1 MSDTESVTTEE
12 SPPYTKDEITR
23 DEKSY
28 YWIKKINIVGI
39 NEVVEVEFSLLY
51 KNYDDYGIE
60 RVFGTLLIWVYNEQV
75 GDMLVETNLVAES
88 ATRSLQWVK
97 KDESEKPYYEFET
110 KLGNVSKE
118 SMAEAIDAKIEEINT
133 LVENRLKE
141 LKKKEEELKKQ
152 IPDSIFQKLEDEK
165 KTVADG
171 EETFTFYFE
180 GNEDRKTYGPFLFAN
195 IWVNMK
201 GTDSMFDGWPYS
213 TDYVSNDVITIVQEV
228 SRWRI
233 RNKFNNIYPRDL
245 ALLALFI
252 FSKENKGSVEPR
264 ILAIVEDI
272 KKRYSIEFTNDLI
285 VSAKVNQS
293 EENMYLTDDGT
304 QFMLL
309 LLGVFFK
316 KHGKETKEEQD
327 RMSWSGNATLLSRT
341 PLHQA
346 YQLLCKTQEDHF
358 QSRYK
363 ALYVKTV
370 YDITI
375 SGALDGWFTALPLS
389 AQSLATLSLENRS
402 KQTGDQSFECN
413 ACNAKNEEIYYGGW
427 TGNEKRNK
435 DVGNNTALCM
445 RRLESVIKELG
456 ISVNAEEKKRNGLWL
471 NIVGTFQQA
480 ERKRAKLTERYQIT
494 GQIDFLD
501 YMSRYIL
508 ISIDIELSRLAGYSN
523 VPKGGKPPETLVVGE
538 LKNWWDKV
546 KEAYKSVVSMEAA
559 NNIAKGTGDTLTG
572 IAKSIEDET
581 KWEDTLNAGKK
592 IGKKA
597 GKAVYNTAA
606 AVLGILPSALATA
619 GALLTK
625 LLVWLLHTP
634 LLTDIINTYVAEY
647 WKKVCKQLAI
657 KTLEKG
663 DKNAIDILKTED
675 NVLKRFSFR
684 TGNWTKLS
692 PEEQEKI
699 AKENQKVVQET
710 QENLGRITLGVLNK
724 MAQDDNYFEEWW
736 RINAE
741 NKDGVV
747 YKSTNQFIGALSKLR
762 GIGPIFQVISYVGVG
777 GLLLAFK
784 TQLRGVKKKWA
795 NTILRL
801 DRMYTQSKQIAN
813 SLLLLWN
820 QGQSCLVDGKLSLID
835 GKFDELYAP
844 AYIKAFE
851 NALYMAPFYA
861 LNIIAQHQRN
871 PKKSIDFYIEDLIAT
886 GYVST
891 TDENLFTVNCE
902 IIEKTTITYG
912 VRKNIILS
920 IAVIM
925 TSVAVIKTGILAKA
939 AGGIWYV
946 IQSAIKSS
954 AGKMI
959 IGADVVEYWFGSA
972 EKPDDATKQKL
983 DNEIIEISD
992 LSKDDQKNIFMKCL
1006 DAIQNSTVGEF
1017 VSNFGPTKFL
1027 WAYGKYA
1034 FTKFGVQ
1041 SALQLSFPDS
1051 GISQTWW
1058 DNFSNTFTNKWA
1070 EWFKTSV
1077 FLQNV
1082 LRHKDRNNLIFRTR
1096 LKELIN
1102 RFRVTTP
1109 SRVRQKSEKI
1119 MYHDFHDQIV
1129 YFDAID
1135 VSEWDQTVNPFKIII
1150 VTNFFKAYKNRNPM
1164 QSKRYTKGWTGWTE
1178 NTSEQPTKECKQV
1191 IWGKIKYGR
1200 TDTRKEQDAADRRR
1214 LTKELKALRLEL
1226 ADARGLS
1233 RPGETSFEKRTREDQ
1248 TKMWYGPTDVKKIQ
1262 EKINRK
1268 ESELKL
1274 LLRANPTNQQA
1285 FKVESTISSKQKKE
1299 ESPLI
1304 FESTFEDD
1312 GEDLDDEGWIQEKE
1326 LEEKISKKKRKLF
1339 LLNKF
1344 ESTPI
1349 FELKKLE
1356 KEIKT
1361 LEDKLKKIK
1370 EGADDDDEVQ
1380 ILGEVKILSGRK
1392 KGDGNSFET
1401 KKKGDD
1407 EDFVDLRPK
1416 KTPKPALI
1424 RSLKF

>member
-1 MSDTESVTTEE
+1 MS
-12 SPPYTKDEITR
+12 
-23 DEKSY
+23 
-28 YWIKKINIVGI
+28 
-39 NEVVEVEFSLLY
+39 
-51 KNYDDYGIE
+51 
-60 RVFGTLLIWVYNEQV
+60 Q
-75 GDMLVETNLVAES
+75 
-88 ATRSLQWVK
+88 
-97 KDESEKPYYEFET
+97 
-110 KLGNVSKE
+110 
-118 SMAEAIDAKIEEINT
+118 
-133 LVENRLKE
+133 
-141 LKKKEEELKKQ
+141 
-152 IPDSIFQKLEDEK
+152 
-165 KTVADG
+165 
-171 EETFTFYFE
+171 
-180 GNEDRKTYGPFLFAN
+180 
-195 IWVNMK
+195 
-201 GTDSMFDGWPYS
+201 
-213 TDYVSNDVITIVQEV
+213 
-228 SRWRI
+228 
-233 RNKFNNIYPRDL
+233 
-245 ALLALFI
+245 
-252 FSKENKGSVEPR
+252 
-264 ILAIVEDI
+264 
-272 KKRYSIEFTNDLI
+272 
-285 VSAKVNQS
+285 
-293 EENMYLTDDGT
+293 
-304 QFMLL
+304 
-309 LLGVFFK
+309 
-316 KHGKETKEEQD
+316 
-327 RMSWSGNATLLSRT
+327 T
-341 PLHQA
+341 PLYQA
-346 YQLLCKTQEDHF
+346 YQLLCKTQEDYF

-363 ALYVKTV
+363 ALYIKTV

-413 ACNAKNEEIYYGGW
+413 ACDAENEEIYYGGW

-523 VPKGGKPPETLVVGE
+523 VPEGGKPPETLVVGE

-546 KEAYKSVVSMEAA
+546 KEASKSVLSGEAA
-559 NNIAKGTGDTLTG
+559 NNIAKGAADTVTGIAKTAADTVTG

-692 PEEQEKI
+692 LQEQEKI

-801 DRMYTQSKQIAN
+801 DRMWSQSKQIAN

-912 VRKNIILS
+912 VRKNIMLS

-946 IQSAIKSS
+946 IESAIKSS

-983 DNEIIEISD
+983 DNEIIEIKSLSD
-992 LSKDDQKNIFMKCL
+992 DEQKNIFMKCL
-1006 DAIQNSTVGEF
+1006 DAIQNSTVGKF

-1027 WAYGKYA
+1027 WAYSKYA
-1034 FTKFGVQ
+1034 FTEFGVQ
-1041 SALQLSFPDS
+1041 SALKLSFPDS
-1051 GISQTWW
+1051 GISQTSW
-1058 DNFSNTFTNKWA
+1058 DNFRNTFTNKWA
-1070 EWFKTSV
+1070 EWIKTSV

-1102 RFRVTTP
+1102 RFRATTP
-1109 SRVRQKSEKI
+1109 SRLRQKSEKI

-1150 VTNFFKAYKNRNPM
+1150 VTNFFKAYKHRNPM
-1164 QSKRYTKGWTGWTE
+1164 QSKPYTKGWTGSTE

-1226 ADARGLS
+1226 ANARGLP
-1233 RPGETSFEKRTREDQ
+1233 RPGETSFEKRTREMQ
-1248 TKMWYGPTDVKKIQ
+1248 SKMWYGPTDVKKIQ

-1274 LLRANPTNQQA
+1274 LLPRANPTNQQA
-1285 FKVESTISSKQKKE
+1285 SKVESTISSKQKKE
-1299 ESPLI
+1299 ESALI

-1349 FELKKLE
+1349 SELKNLE

-1361 LEDKLKKIK
+1361 LEDKLRKIK
-1370 EGADDDDEVQ
+1370 EGADDDEVQ
-1380 ILGEVKILSGRK
+1380 ILGEVKILGETEESKRRRMEPLK
-1392 KGDGNSFET
+1392 QELAKLRERDKGVLDYGFNPNLPKESKEE
-1401 KKKGDD
+1401 KKKRKEKMKDIENKIQKIKEGTED
-1407 EDFVDLRPK
+1407 EDEVQIVGNRIDLTKR
-1416 KTPKPALI
+1416 TT
-1424 RSLKF
+1424 SLKF